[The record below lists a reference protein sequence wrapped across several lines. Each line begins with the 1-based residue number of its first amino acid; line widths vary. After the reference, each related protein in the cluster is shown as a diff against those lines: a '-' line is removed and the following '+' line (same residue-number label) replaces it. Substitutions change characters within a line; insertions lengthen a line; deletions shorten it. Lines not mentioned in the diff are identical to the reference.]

1 MLKKKKTS
9 VFLSALVL
17 FSAGFVNC
25 AQELPLK
32 ELALAKS
39 QVERAERLSAEEYAP
54 EEFSEAKK
62 T

>member
-62 T
+62 V